1 MASGAAAAAPTAG
14 AQGAGNPF
22 QLATNLYAEKN
33 NQGILSAFTTAAGT
47 NSPNGGAINA
57 GQYLR
62 RLNLIF
68 RTSTAG
74 TVGTGAAVTD
84 MPWNILTGVDLLN
97 VDGSEI
103 LYTMGGYAHY
113 LIQKYGRPWLGDPA
127 TYQDAASST
136 VLVPQFTLP
145 LQPEIRWSAG
155 CLANT
160 DTRSQYRFD
169 YVIDT
174 ETNFLQ
180 GGTGYTVHPVVNVV
194 PYMDAWAQPDATDL
208 QGTPNQPVPPGLNLQ
223 NKRRHQIFTL
233 NAAGS
238 DNILQSALTG
248 NALRLQVIVTRG
260 GSPSLRAEAFTDPLL
275 WQIDNRS
282 MGKYSTNVR
291 LVTGT
296 ATALTG
302 GDMLNQRAEDF
313 YAMYFPTTP
322 ITTGAVDTNPLI
334 ATAYIP
340 FTRDVGVYVFPRF
353 LKPGDLY
360 GEGWLYT
367 ANSTKEIFES
377 TSVAGLGA
385 SPTAELISDEIY
397 PVGPVD
403 PSLTDI

>member
-1 MASGAAAAAPTAG
+1 MAQGAAAAPAAATG
-14 AQGAGNPF
+14 GGGGAGNPF

-33 NQGILSAFTTAAGT
+33 NQGLLLTQTTGA
-47 NSPNGGAINA
+47 SQIPGGGSVNA

-62 RLNLIF
+62 RVNLIF
-68 RTSTAG
+68 RTTTAG
-74 TVGTGAAVTD
+74 TVATAGATSD
-84 MPWNILTGVDLLN
+84 LPWNILTGVDLVN

-113 LIQKYGRPWLGDPA
+113 VAQKYGRPWLGDPA
-127 TYQDAASST
+127 TFQDASVST
-136 VLVPQFTLP
+136 ALVPEFTLP

-155 CLANT
+155 VLANT

-174 ETNFLQ
+174 EANFLQ
-180 GGTGYTVHPVVNVV
+180 GGTGFTIHPVVNVV

-223 NKRRHQIFTL
+223 IKRRHQIFTL
-233 NAAGS
+233 NAAAS

-248 NALRLQVIVTRG
+248 NALRNQIIITRG
-260 GSPSLRAEAFTDPLL
+260 GSPSLRTDAFTDPIL

-282 MGKYSTNVR
+282 LGKYSTNPR
-291 LVTGT
+291 LASGT
-296 ATALTG
+296 PAGATG
-302 GDMLNQRAEDF
+302 GDMIAMRDNEF
-313 YAMYFPTTP
+313 YAPYFFTQQAN
-322 ITTGAVDTNPLI
+322 GGGV
-334 ATAYIP
+334 ATAYV
-340 FTRDVGVYVFPRF
+340 TYDREVGVYVFPRF
-353 LKPGDLY
+353 IRPGDLY

-377 TSVAGLGA
+377 TSAAGLGA
-385 SPTAELISDEIY
+385 SPTAELVSDEVY

-403 PSLTDI
+403 AALTDI

>member
-1 MASGAAAAAPTAG
+1 MANAAAGGAGTVSAPSSG
-14 AQGAGNPF
+14 GGNPF
-22 QLATNLYAEKN
+22 QLATNFYAEKN
-33 NQGILSAFTTAAGT
+33 TQGQTLALTTTAGGSTAAG
-47 NSPNGGAINA
+47 GAVNA

-62 RLNLIF
+62 NVRLIF

-74 TVGTGAAVTD
+74 TVATAAATSD
-84 MPWNILTGVDLLN
+84 LPWNILANVDLVN

-113 LIQKYGRPWLGDPA
+113 LSQKYGRPWLGDPA
-127 TYQDAASST
+127 VYQDAASAT
-136 VLVPQFTLP
+136 VLVPQFTLS

-155 CLANT
+155 VLANT

-169 YVIDT
+169 YTIDT
-174 ETNFLQ
+174 EANFLQ
-180 GGTGYTVHPVVNVV
+180 GGTAYTVHPVVNVI

-208 QGTPNQPVPPGLNLQ
+208 QGTPNQPVPPGLNIQ
-223 NKRRHQIFTL
+223 NKRRHQIFQL

-248 NALRLQVIVTRG
+248 NALRNQILITRG
-260 GSPSLRAEAFTDPLL
+260 GSPSLRTDAFTDPFL

-282 MGKYSTNVR
+282 LGKYSTNVR
-291 LVTGT
+291 LVSGA
-296 ATALTG
+296 ATPNTG
-302 GDMLNQRAEDF
+302 GDMLGVRAYEF
-313 YAMYFPTTP
+313 YSSFFNTQEAN
-322 ITTGAVDTNPLI
+322 GGGV
-334 ATAYIP
+334 ATAFVPYW
-340 FTRDVGVYVFPRF
+340 REVGVYVFPRF
-353 LKPGDLY
+353 IKPGDLY

-377 TSVAGLGA
+377 SSVAGLGA
-385 SPTAELISDEIY
+385 SPTCELVSDEVY

>member
-1 MASGAAAAAPTAG
+1 MAQGAAAGGGGGGGGAG
-14 AQGAGNPF
+14 GGGNPF

-33 NQGILSAFTTAAGT
+33 NVGATTALTTSAGGST
-47 NSPNGGAINA
+47 PGGGQINA

-62 RLNLIF
+62 ALRLIF

-74 TVGTGAAVTD
+74 TVATAAATSD
-84 MPWNILTGVDLLN
+84 LPWNFLTGVDLVN

-103 LYTMGGYAHY
+103 LYVMGGYAHY
-113 LIQKYGRPWLGDPA
+113 LAQKYGKPWFTDPA
-127 TYQDAASST
+127 TYHDASVSA
-136 VLVPQFTLP
+136 VLVPQFTLT

-155 CLANT
+155 VLATT

-169 YVIDT
+169 YTVDT
-174 ETNFLQ
+174 EANALQ
-180 GGTGYTVHPVVNVV
+180 GGTAFTVHPVVNIT

-260 GSPSLRAEAFTDPLL
+260 GSPSLRTDAFTDPFL
-275 WQIDNRS
+275 WQVDNRS
-282 MGKYSTNVR
+282 LGKYSTNPR
-291 LVTGT
+291 LASGV
-296 ATALTG
+296 ATSNLG
-302 GDMLNQRAEDF
+302 GDMLTVRENEF
-313 YAMYFPTTP
+313 YSEFFYTQIAN
-322 ITTGAVDTNPLI
+322 GGGV
-334 ATAYIP
+334 ATA
-340 FTRDVGVYVFPRF
+340 FVAHSREVGVYVFPRF
-353 LKPGDLY
+353 LDIGMLY

-385 SPTAELISDEIY
+385 SPTAELITDELY

-403 PSLTDI
+403 PPLTDI